1 MQVKMKN
8 GTVTI
13 SCNYTM
19 SFCLTS
25 IRLARAKKQLSE
37 QNQECGRLQ
46 GENLEMEQDIADLKY
61 SHQ

>member
-1 MQVKMKN
+1 
-8 GTVTI
+8 
-13 SCNYTM
+13 M